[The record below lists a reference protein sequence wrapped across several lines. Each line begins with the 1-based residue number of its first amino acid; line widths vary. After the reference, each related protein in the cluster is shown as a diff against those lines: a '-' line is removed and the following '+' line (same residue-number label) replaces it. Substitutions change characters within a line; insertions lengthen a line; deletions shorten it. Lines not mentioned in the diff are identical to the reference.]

1 MEEILVS
8 ICCVTYNQEKY
19 VRDVIE
25 GFLSQKTDFI
35 YEIWIHDD
43 ASTDNTAKIIKE
55 YAEKYPQI
63 IKPIC
68 QKENLYSQGIN
79 IVEDVL
85 FPLFNGKYV
94 AFCEGD
100 DYWCDEN
107 KLQRQVQFME
117 EHSEYS
123 ACVHNTKMINCR
135 NNEITYFNGSR
146 MDMDLIFEQIVTGGT
161 QFHTSSILCKKE
173 YVCVPKEI
181 TFRNVGDFPLAIYLI
196 LKGKIRYM
204 HQVMSVYRLY
214 AEGSRSA
221 TNSFDSNVVGLIEFK
236 RESLDFMIRLK
247 TYFIKNDIQPEWI
260 EIVDKRICDK
270 VVDLLELDDRKLVIE
285 EYKEFYNRFSLK
297 QKLKVHFPNLL
308 KIYRRIRQ

>member
-1 MEEILVS
+1 MS

-146 MDMDLIFEQIVTGGT
+146 MDMDLIFEQIVTGGGT

-221 TNSFDSNVVGLIEFK
+221 TNSLDSNVGGLIEFK

>member
-94 AFCEGD
+94 ALWEGD